1 MQWHYF
7 SQIVRGGFDASKL
20 VLGGGARILSGPDAP
35 VDGVTGKGRA
45 GRGSLYIRTTADP
58 ELYENVGTKQVPDW
72 YTLVGGL
79 N

>member
-1 MQWHYF
+1 MQPHYF
-7 SQIVRGGFDASKL
+7 DQLVRTSFKASGL
-20 VLGGGARILSGPDAP
+20 VLGGGARILSGPDVP

-45 GRGSLYIRTTADP
+45 GRGSLYIRLVDDP

-79 N
+79 Q